1 MRRINPML
9 YGALA
14 IAVFLSIVFAAQNA
28 GFWSTDRRVAVGA
41 RTPADPTDVES
52 IRGWMTLDDISKTY
66 DAPIPEILAA
76 FNLPEDTPPTA
87 MLRSL
92 REKHVAFEI
101 GDLREWLARRMQ
113 R

>member
-14 IAVFLSIVFAAQNA
+14 IAVFLGIVFAAQHA

-52 IRGWMTLDDISKTY
+52 IRGWMTLADISKTY
-66 DAPIPEILAA
+66 NAPVAEILAA

-87 MLRSL
+87 TLRSL
-92 REKHVAFEI
+92 RETHAAFEV
-101 GDLREWLARRMQ
+101 GDLREWLHERMRR
-113 R
+113 